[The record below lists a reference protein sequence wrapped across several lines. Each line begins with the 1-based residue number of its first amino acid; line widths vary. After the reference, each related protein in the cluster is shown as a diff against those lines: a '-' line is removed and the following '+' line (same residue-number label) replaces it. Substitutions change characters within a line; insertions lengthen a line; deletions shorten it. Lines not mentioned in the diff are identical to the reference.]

1 MKSYEP
7 CPQYYANWVSY
18 FCCIFC
24 HFTSGKCVLIS
35 SLLPLC
41 CLICC
46 TMLEVYKQLI
56 GDDSETVSWWV
67 AQQFLTF
74 FYGRTKAA
82 RQSCQLHAIGLD
94 FCFKIPSLMPHMI
107 ESQVMVFCRVLF
119 FGWFFWCHRLQNPF
133 FATFLALLQVRKVIE
148 SWMSSTPDRTKFS
161 SKKFT
166 ARIDINWDWISSCF
180 SSMCFIYHSISW
192 FVSVISHFGITY
204 LLFWG
209 LFFLFIRMARLLE
222 ACSSNKAKHLE
233 FSGPKNQPEDCCHLG
248 KGKCRSPGLS
258 ISVWESTSM
267 IFNFEIALGWKWQ
280 RWQGGVI
287 VEENL
292 FELVISVKCFK
303 DAMFSHEQ
311 LITTNLGILLLSTV

>member
-1 MKSYEP
+1 MKTVWG
-7 CPQYYANWVSY
+7 NG
-18 FCCIFC
+18 
-24 HFTSGKCVLIS
+24 FTGACLTCYTDPPFFRDETTSAGIEIS
-35 SLLPLC
+35 RSSEGEE
-41 CLICC
+41 
-46 TMLEVYKQLI
+46 TSEKQ
-56 GDDSETVSWWV
+56 
-67 AQQFLTF
+67 
-74 FYGRTKAA
+74 RTKAA

-209 LFFLFIRMARLLE
+209 LFFLFIRIASLLE

-248 KGKCRSPGLS
+248 KGKCRLPGLS
-258 ISVWESTSM
+258 I
-267 IFNFEIALGWKWQ
+267 
-280 RWQGGVI
+280 
-287 VEENL
+287 
-292 FELVISVKCFK
+292 
-303 DAMFSHEQ
+303 
-311 LITTNLGILLLSTV
+311 